1 MMFILFRNYSAS
13 IIELIDNF
21 LGRFWGRGTA
31 LTERE
36 NLGNGDSFFL
46 YLGTVHRM
54 EDEQRN
60 IAGPTHKAV
69 VPIEKVCQT
78 RW

>member
-1 MMFILFRNYSAS
+1 MS
-13 IIELIDNF
+13 
-21 LGRFWGRGTA
+21 
-31 LTERE
+31 ERE
-36 NLGNGDSFFL
+36 NLGNVNSFFL
-46 YLGTVHRM
+46 YLGTVPRI

>member
-1 MMFILFRNYSAS
+1 MFILFRNYSAS
-13 IIELIDNF
+13 IIELVDN
-21 LGRFWGRGTA
+21 FWGRFCGRRTA

-36 NLGNGDSFFL
+36 NLGNVGSFFL
-46 YLGTVHRM
+46 YSGTVHQM

-60 IAGPTHKAV
+60 IAGPILEAV